1 MLLKLTGHDSHV
13 AHDGL
18 QAVEL
23 AERLRPGVI
32 VLDIGLPRLN
42 GYDACRRIRETAWG
56 GEVVMIALTGW
67 GQEEDRKRS
76 KDAGFDYHIVKP
88 VDHVELMCL
97 LGSLYGNT
105 ESEVADASTPGR
117 PEEKTVR

>member
-1 MLLKLTGHDSHV
+1 
-13 AHDGL
+13 
-18 QAVEL
+18 
-23 AERLRPGVI
+23 
-32 VLDIGLPRLN
+32 
-42 GYDACRRIRETAWG
+42 
-56 GEVVMIALTGW
+56 MIALTGW

-76 KDAGFDYHIVKP
+76 KEAGFDYHIVKP
-88 VDHVELMCL
+88 VDHVELMRL